1 MRIGLIRHFPVEQP
15 LPSGWITAA
24 ELQQWRTRYDAA
36 NVIPTP
42 IDLASGSWSACLS
55 SDLDRAIVT
64 AKAAYAGEIEITPL
78 LREPELAL
86 FRTGGLRLPVWLWRW
101 VLRFS
106 WMMGHRS
113 QRQCRDDFRSRVSA
127 LADAL
132 ENREGDTLVVSHA
145 GMMAYLSAVLT
156 QRGYSGPKL
165 RVARHA
171 QLYVYE
177 KNHQL
182 VDTDGAKRVIKELT

>member
-15 LPSGWITAA
+15 LPSGWMTAE
-24 ELQQWRTRYDAA
+24 ELQQWRTSYDSAKI
-36 NVIPTP
+36 IPKP
-42 IDLASGSWSACLS
+42 LDLTSGNWSACLS

-64 AKAAYAGEIEITPL
+64 AKAAYAGEVEITPL

-86 FRTGGLRLPVWLWRW
+86 FRTGRLRLPVWVWRW

-113 QRQCRDDFRSRVSA
+113 QRRCRDEFRSRVSA
-127 LADAL
+127 VADAL
-132 ENREGDTLVVSHA
+132 ERREGDTLVVSHA

-171 QLYVYE
+171 HLYVYE
-177 KNHQL
+177 KNHRV
-182 VDTDGAKRVIKELT
+182 VDPVAPSASSRS